1 MKSKYRFIPALLL
14 ACLIV
19 SCAEKAIV
27 TKFTDPTVLSGTW
40 SSSSITLNSR
50 GTNETKKTLI
60 LEFTEDGTITGTANW
75 ALLLGEGGDHLDT
88 KTDAD
93 AEYLIGSFNP
103 HDGVFFLSETEENG
117 FWQCRAITEDLLHC
131 HKVQAGPKHVSTF
144 VVFERQLE
152 QQSTR

>member
-1 MKSKYRFIPALLL
+1 MKSQYRFIPAALL

-19 SCAEKAIV
+19 SCAEKSIV
-27 TKFTDPTVLSGTW
+27 TNFSDPTVLSGTW
-40 SSSSITLNSR
+40 TSSSITLNSR
-50 GTNETKKTLI
+50 GPNETQKILI
-60 LEFTEDGTITGTANW
+60 LEFTENGTITGTANW
-75 ALLLGEGGDHLDT
+75 ALLSGEGGDHLVT

-93 AEYLIGSFNP
+93 TEYLIGSFNP

-144 VVFERQLE
+144 AVFERKPE
-152 QQSTR
+152 QQGTR